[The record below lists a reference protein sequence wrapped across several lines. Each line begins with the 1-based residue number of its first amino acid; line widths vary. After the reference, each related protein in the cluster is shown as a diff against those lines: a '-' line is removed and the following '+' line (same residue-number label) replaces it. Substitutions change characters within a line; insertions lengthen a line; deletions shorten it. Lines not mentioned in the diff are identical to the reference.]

1 MDPPSVELGVGAKFG
16 GGKQKKTAATV
27 SVAATALV
35 AKPSSTRTVER
46 VRARRSETTRATKTA
61 ERDNERDD
69 GRA

>member
-46 VRARRSETTRATKTA
+46 VRARRSETTSVTTA
-61 ERDNERDD
+61 KRDDERDD
-69 GRA
+69 G